1 MSPNEKKALL
11 DFLVFWREG
20 TGDSGQAIGAS
31 RGCGLCNNAMRYD
44 LARYR
49 DKEHVKVKPLL
60 TSLLERDFPNDM
72 KNLRLPFNKQ
82 EKSMPGYTDEG
93 MTRLCHVNPWRAAWV
108 FKIIQELSREELPA
122 DS

>member
-1 MSPNEKKALL
+1 MAVACVITPCATT
-11 DFLVFWREG
+11 W
-20 TGDSGQAIGAS
+20 
-31 RGCGLCNNAMRYD
+31 
-44 LARYR
+44 RYR

-60 TSLLERDFPNDM
+60 TSLLERDFSNDM

-82 EKSMPGYTDEG
+82 EKGMPGYTDEG
-93 MTRLCHVNPWRAAWV
+93 MAKMCHVNPWRAAWV